1 MPLGT
6 NTMDPMLGLE
16 FRFEIMIDDI
26 SFGQWASCKG
36 LKVTFTPKKVTEL
49 GLNTHST
56 YLPGTVDYTNI
67 TLTRAVNKLD
77 SAKLISWL
85 SRSASTYSPSTGM
98 IRLKNAHDEEVASWT
113 LRNVYPISWAGPVM
127 NTLQPKVAT
136 ETLVVAH
143 EGFLD
148 V

>member
-1 MPLGT
+1 MSPGI
-6 NTMDPMLGLE
+6 NTMDPMLGLA
-16 FRFEIMIDDI
+16 FRFEIVIDDI

-36 LKVTFTPKKVTEL
+36 LKVMFTPKRVTEL
-49 GLNTHST
+49 GLNTHKT
-56 YLPGTVDYTNI
+56 CLPGTVDYTDV

-77 SAKLISWL
+77 STKLLSWL
-85 SRSASTYSPSTGM
+85 SRSAANYSPSTGL
-98 IRLKNAHDEEVASWT
+98 IRLNNAHGEEVSSWS
-113 LRNVYPISWAGPVM
+113 LRNVYPISWTGPVM